1 MLVVLDRYA
10 FVSMAAALATM
21 GIKVAAY
28 LGTASVG
35 ILADALESTV
45 NLAAAMLLL
54 FALRGARKPA
64 DRTHAYGHG
73 KLEFLVS
80 GVEGLLVLAAAG
92 GIALAAFERVQQPVP
107 LTSLDLGMGC
117 VLLAAGINGVVGW
130 MLLRAGRR
138 HRSLALE
145 ADARHLFT
153 DVASSAGLFVALA
166 VMRVRPEW
174 WMVDPVVAWLL
185 AAHIAWTG
193 GDILV
198 RSIHGLLD
206 AGLDDDELQALD
218 DVLRDADVD
227 YHALRTRRA
236 GRQRFVDFHLLVPGH
251 MSVQESHALCS
262 QLEASIE
269 RRLPGT
275 QTVIHV
281 EPRDDGHV
289 ENVQRPGVQEEESCD
304 TTKSSSA
311 SCS

>member
-1 MLVVLDRYA
+1 MVVLDRYA
-10 FVSMAAALATM
+10 FLSMAAAVASL
-21 GIKVAAY
+21 GIKAAAY
-28 LGTASVG
+28 FLTSSVG
-35 ILADALESTV
+35 LLADALESTV
-45 NLAAAMLLL
+45 NLAAAVLLL
-54 FALRGARKPA
+54 VALRGARKPA

-80 GVEGLLVLAAAG
+80 GAEGLLVLAAAA
-92 GIALAAFERVQQPVP
+92 GIALAAFERLQQPVT
-107 LTSLDLGMGC
+107 LTSLDVGMGC
-117 VLLAAGINGVVGW
+117 VLLAAGINGAVGW
-130 MLLRAGRR
+130 VLLRAGRR

-153 DVASSAGLFVALA
+153 DVASSAGLLVALA
-166 VMRVRPEW
+166 IMWTRPDW
-174 WMVDPVVAWLL
+174 WIVDPVVAWAL
-185 AAHIAWTG
+185 AGHIAWTG
-193 GDILV
+193 GDIVL

-206 AGLDDDELQALD
+206 AGLDDDELAALD
-218 DVLRDADVD
+218 GVLRDANVD

-281 EPRDDGHV
+281 EPRDGHT
-289 ENVQRPGVQEEESCD
+289 ESAQGQGVQEE
-304 TTKSSSA
+304 
-311 SCS
+311 

>member
-1 MLVVLDRYA
+1 MVVLDRYA
-10 FVSMAAALATM
+10 FVSMAAATVTM
-21 GIKVAAY
+21 GIKIAAY
-28 LGTASVG
+28 LLTSSVG
-35 ILADALESTV
+35 LLADALESTV
-45 NLAAAMLLL
+45 NLAAAVLLL

-64 DRTHAYGHG
+64 DRIHAYGHG

-92 GIALAAFERVQQPVP
+92 GIALAAWGRLQQPVA
-107 LTSLDLGMGC
+107 LTSLDVGIGF
-117 VLLAAGINGVVGW
+117 VLLAAGINGGVGW
-130 MLLRAGRR
+130 VLLRAGQR

-153 DVASSAGLFVALA
+153 DVASSVGLFVAL
-166 VMRVRPEW
+166 VIMHVRPDW
-174 WMVDPVVAWLL
+174 RMVDPVVALVL
-185 AAHIAWTG
+185 AGHIGWTG
-193 GDILV
+193 GDIVL

-206 AGLDDDELQALD
+206 AGLDDDELEALD
-218 DVLRDADVD
+218 AVLRDAHVD

-269 RRLPGT
+269 RCLPGT

-281 EPRDDGHV
+281 EPHDGNF
-289 ENVQRPGVQEEESCD
+289 ESIPGQGTQEEHQCD
-304 TTKSSSA
+304 TDTSSSA
-311 SCS
+311 SYS